1 MSSTVDCITLQPTLS
16 MLLVGMKLT
25 HLGTSMVTC
34 VQAHQVIVTMPVIS
48 GAVRLCPQL
57 QKNLAWALRLQGL

>member
-25 HLGTSMVTC
+25 HFGTSMVTC
-34 VQAHQVIVTMPVIS
+34 MPAQRANVTMSVIS
-48 GAVRLCPQL
+48 GA
-57 QKNLAWALRLQGL
+57 LRMCTHISSQT